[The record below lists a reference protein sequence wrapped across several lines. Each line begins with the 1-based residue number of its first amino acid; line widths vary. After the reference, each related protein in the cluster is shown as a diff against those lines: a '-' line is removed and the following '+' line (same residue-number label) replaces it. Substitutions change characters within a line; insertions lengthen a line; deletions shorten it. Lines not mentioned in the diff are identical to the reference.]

1 MFLIFV
7 VVVVV
12 VVVVVSGGLWTGVC
26 LMCCP
31 MVLGCR

>member
-12 VVVVVSGGLWTGVC
+12 VVVGVCDGLWTGVC

-31 MVLGCR
+31 MGLGCR